1 MNRSGAQ
8 AEALAAAFLS
18 ARGLT
23 IGERNYRCR
32 FGEIDLIA
40 RDDKTLVFVEVR
52 LRGNTRFGGAAA
64 SVTATKQQKL
74 IAAARH
80 YLATLPGTPD
90 CRFDVLALDRLDYTR
105 IEWIS
110 NASGE

>member
-40 RDDKTLVFVEVR
+40 RDGKTLVFVEVR
-52 LRGNTRFGGAAA
+52 LRGNARFGGAAE
-64 SVTATKQQKL
+64 SVTASKRKKL
-74 IAAARH
+74 IAAAQH
-80 YLATLPGTPD
+80 YMTSMPGAPA
-90 CRFDVLALDRLDYTR
+90 CRFDVVALDRLDAAN
-105 IEWIS
+105 IEWIR
-110 NASGE
+110 NAFGE